1 MNHHMRHLVGVLGT
15 LLALLLTGCG
25 GSTST
30 STTAPGLPSAPP
42 SSPPAAMSAPEALP
56 PEAVHQ
62 QYLKAMFDNDRQK
75 VLDLSV
81 EEWKPSALSQL
92 KGIQGFLTGDTTA
105 TDLGAFQDFTI
116 GPLTDQGKTK
126 VGRSVWRYKH
136 KQQCWETTLAQ
147 SSSGWRVASSYIKKT
162 CGA

>member
-1 MNHHMRHLVGVLGT
+1 MTEPTRCLVGLLGIT
-15 LLALLLTGCG
+15 FILLLTTCG
-25 GSTST
+25 GNASG

-42 SSPPAAMSAPEALP
+42 SSSAAAMSAPEALP

-62 QYLKAMFDNDRQK
+62 QYLQAMVDNDRQK

-92 KGIQGFLTGDTTA
+92 KGIQGFLMGDTTA
-105 TDLGAFQDFTI
+105 TDLGTFQDFTT
-116 GPLTDQGKTK
+116 GPLRELGKTK
-126 VGRSVWRYKH
+126 VGRSIWHYQH

-162 CGA
+162 CEA